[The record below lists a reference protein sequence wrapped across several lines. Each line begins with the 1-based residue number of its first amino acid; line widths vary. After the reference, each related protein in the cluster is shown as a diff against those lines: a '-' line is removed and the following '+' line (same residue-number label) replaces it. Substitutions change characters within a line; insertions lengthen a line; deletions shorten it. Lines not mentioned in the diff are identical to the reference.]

1 MKKTILMMTAFLCSA
16 VTVFAADSIKVIVNE
31 VPLTFQGQ
39 PPMIWEGRTLVPL
52 RGIFEALGA
61 EVTWIEESQTVI
73 AQKGKEVVSMAVGK
87 KEIVKGSTPSTL
99 EVAPQLIN
107 GSVMIPA
114 RAAAEAFGEQVEWD
128 EKSQTVII
136 GSGAKKEQ
144 PASPIP
150 EETKQ
155 ETAAVEK
162 PVIQETAAVENPATK
177 PQENDK
183 IGSRTITEELKAD
196 NGTLLMRVQMTYPQF
211 ENPGNKTELI
221 QRNRQLKQEAE
232 EKVKNFLHLT
242 DKEEK
247 ELKDKGK
254 KSGFMP
260 YELKQSYEITYQ
272 KNDIVSIVILEQI
285 YKGASE
291 QTTEQHSMTYNVADG
306 TKIELSDLFTD
317 TKSEIEQVIKQA
329 FEAMFE
335 EKPKAFL
342 SNPTKRLQNHID
354 EVDFYLKDNAVCFYI
369 NPETVAPYEAG
380 IVGFAVDWK
389 G

>member
-1 MKKTILMMTAFLCSA
+1 MKRTILMMTAFLCSA
-16 VTVFAADSIKVIVNE
+16 ITVFAADSIKVIVNE

-39 PPMIWEGRTLVPL
+39 SPMIWEGRTLVPI

-87 KEIVKGSTPSTL
+87 KEIVKGSTPSAL
-99 EVAPQLIN
+99 EVAPRLIN

-114 RAAAEAFGEQVEWD
+114 RAAAEAFGEKVEWD

-136 GSGAKKEQ
+136 GSGAKEEK
-144 PASPIP
+144 PASPIS
-150 EETKQ
+150 EEIKQ

-177 PQENDK
+177 PQQNDK
-183 IGSRTITEELKAD
+183 IGSRTITEEMKAD

-211 ENPGNKTELI
+211 ENPGNKTDLI
-221 QRNRQLKQEAE
+221 QINRKLKQEAE
-232 EKVKNFLHLT
+232 EKVKDFLHVT

-247 ELKDKGK
+247 ELKEKGK

-272 KNDIVSIVILEQI
+272 KNDIVSIVILQQE
-285 YKGASE
+285 YKGAAE
-291 QTTEQHSMTYNVADG
+291 QTTEQSSITYNVADG
-306 TKIELSDLFTD
+306 TKMELSDLFTD
-317 TKSEIEQVIKQA
+317 TKAEIDKVIKQA

-354 EVDFYLKDNAVCFYI
+354 EVDFYLKENAVCFYI